1 MIRALGRL
9 IWIPNHSRPGVSG
22 TKPPCRI
29 QTTQTMQE
37 LCFLEFFAGEGAVW
51 RAVRAD
57 SIDAVGVDITYVRAQ
72 EGRQNPFDIL
82 SNAGM
87 AFHP

>member
-1 MIRALGRL
+1 
-9 IWIPNHSRPGVSG
+9 
-22 TKPPCRI
+22 
-29 QTTQTMQE
+29 MQE